1 MTGKHAATE
10 VLHAAVAMP
19 LLQSLIRGAI
29 TLLEIGVSHLD
40 IKPENL
46 LISDN
51 DCDVVYC
58 DFGEAKL
65 MVRYMH
71 SPNIECEPNPHVR
84 GLALAHTRFLFH
96 MYTPVNTR
104 LRSARLCIRSTPHHA
119 SSSCVVPH
127 THPVVRV
134 MHSNRGTCCRV
145 SRTTLTPS

>member
-65 MVRYMH
+65 MVRCMY
-71 SPNIECEPNPHVR
+71 SPNITVRVTCVSANHPRVRAQPTRAWARTRTHALSISHV
-84 GLALAHTRFLFH
+84 HTRIQ
-96 MYTPVNTR
+96 TT
-104 LRSARLCIRSTPHHA
+104 ALCPALYS
-119 SSSCVVPH
+119 
-127 THPVVRV
+127 
-134 MHSNRGTCCRV
+134 
-145 SRTTLTPS
+145 